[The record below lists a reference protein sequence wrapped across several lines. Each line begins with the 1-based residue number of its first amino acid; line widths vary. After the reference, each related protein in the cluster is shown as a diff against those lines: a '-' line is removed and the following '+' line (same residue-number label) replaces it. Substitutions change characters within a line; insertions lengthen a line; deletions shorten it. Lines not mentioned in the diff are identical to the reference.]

1 MTDCPICVGGE
12 AEPLDGV
19 EVSACGHALC
29 EMCLRASVELE
40 VTAQW
45 TVLALQRAV
54 QHSRLGT

>member
-1 MTDCPICVGGE
+1 MGGE